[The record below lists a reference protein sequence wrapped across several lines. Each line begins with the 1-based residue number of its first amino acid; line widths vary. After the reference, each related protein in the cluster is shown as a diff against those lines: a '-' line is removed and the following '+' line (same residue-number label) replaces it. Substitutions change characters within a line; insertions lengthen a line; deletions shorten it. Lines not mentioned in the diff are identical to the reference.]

1 MLPQSG
7 HFASIAK
14 LLERTDP
21 CAANNAAGQPTVD
34 SFGNAPGQGIMRAV
48 TPQDVHTFW
57 FGLDRKAWFE
67 KDPALDEEI
76 RRRFLALYEQGA
88 TGLLADWR
96 QTPAACLALVILLDQ
111 FPRNMFRGSAKAF
124 AADRLARDAA
134 CDILDNNWDKA
145 MTPDERMFAYLPLE
159 HSESLA
165 DQERCL
171 ALMKE
176 IAVFPATAD
185 LPKWAEAHLV
195 IIRRFG
201 RFPHRNAALGRAST
215 PEEEEFL
222 KQPGSSF

>member
-7 HFASIAK
+7 RFANAVQLFRGTALHETINV
-14 LLERTDP
+14 RRP
-21 CAANNAAGQPTVD
+21 CALTASGYR
-34 SFGNAPGQGIMRAV
+34 SSGIMRGM
-48 TPQDVHTFW
+48 TPSTVLDFW
-57 FGLDRKAWFE
+57 FGVDRKAWFE
-67 KDPALDEEI
+67 KSPAFDEQI
-76 RRRFLALYEQGA
+76 RQRFLPLYELGA
-88 TGLLADWR
+88 TGMLAEWR
-96 QTPAACLALVILLDQ
+96 LTPAGCLALVILLDQ

-124 AADRLARDAA
+124 AADSLARDAA
-134 CDILDNNWDKA
+134 RTILENGWDKA

-159 HSESLA
+159 HSESLV

-171 ALMKE
+171 ALMTE
-176 IAVFPATAD
+176 IAVFPETAD

-215 PEEEEFL
+215 PEEVEFL